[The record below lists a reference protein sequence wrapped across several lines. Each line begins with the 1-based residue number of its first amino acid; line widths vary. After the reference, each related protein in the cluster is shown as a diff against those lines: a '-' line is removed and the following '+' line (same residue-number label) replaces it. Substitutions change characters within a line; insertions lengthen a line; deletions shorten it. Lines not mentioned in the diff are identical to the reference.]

1 MQGESVNVSVRI
13 RPLLS
18 HEDGEKEVFERHV
31 LADGREVIRAKEA
44 ESGILFN
51 KVYTK
56 QQTNEDVF
64 GGIGKRMVSRL
75 LEGFN
80 GTVFMYGQTGSGKTH
95 TMTGSEN
102 DAGLTPRI
110 IDHLFEEIRSSTER
124 QFLVRGSYLEI
135 YNEQVFD
142 LCCDR
147 AKREL
152 KFNTKTD
159 AFFVDGLKEQIA
171 KQAAD
176 LNAVRAQGE
185 AAKKMGVSNLNE
197 HSSRSHSVF
206 SIIVES
212 TENAAANTESGD
224 EASSGGGADDGASS
238 VSDTDTQSKEAEA
251 GIEQQKRKQKQPPPP
266 KGEPPNG
273 GRPAAPKNAKV
284 VRLSTLN
291 LVDLAGSE
299 TFTHKFGRSQ
309 QKETVAINKSLSAL
323 KDVIIALS
331 KKASFTPFRNSELTK
346 LLKSSLGGNACCD
359 IICCVTPAEA
369 HAKTTSFT
377 LEFGKMAS
385 KVTNIPRQNIASSND
400 RVLIRKYQ
408 RQISQMAAKLR
419 AVERLE
425 KEKMAMQEEVR
436 RLRALSSC
444 IVNAEENDSKLRDLQ
459 RRASRLEEENSAL
472 HDDLQGERKARLAAL
487 DTATERDHH
496 VALTIQE
503 TDNKLVEMRQEMELQ
518 FERQREMLL
527 SELENERA
535 ALKMQRTELRAV
547 VAQRRELEEMR
558 QQIEELSVRNA
569 SLESQLL
576 EARQV
581 IQALTASASPSKDA

>member
-1 MQGESVNVSVRI
+1 MTQTCGGGGSILIEVKLVVKCFQSRRGGGDESAKLRTRRLQVAGGMQGESVNVSVRI

-176 LNAVRAQGE
+176 LQFVLKVKPQ
-185 AAKKMGVSNLNE
+185 
-197 HSSRSHSVF
+197 
-206 SIIVES
+206 
-212 TENAAANTESGD
+212 
-224 EASSGGGADDGASS
+224 
-238 VSDTDTQSKEAEA
+238 
-251 GIEQQKRKQKQPPPP
+251 RKW
-266 KGEPPNG
+266 
-273 GRPAAPKNAKV
+273 V
-284 VRLSTLN
+284 
-291 LVDLAGSE
+291 
-299 TFTHKFGRSQ
+299 
-309 QKETVAINKSLSAL
+309 
-323 KDVIIALS
+323 
-331 KKASFTPFRNSELTK
+331 
-346 LLKSSLGGNACCD
+346 
-359 IICCVTPAEA
+359 
-369 HAKTTSFT
+369 
-377 LEFGKMAS
+377 
-385 KVTNIPRQNIASSND
+385 
-400 RVLIRKYQ
+400 
-408 RQISQMAAKLR
+408 
-419 AVERLE
+419 
-425 KEKMAMQEEVR
+425 
-436 RLRALSSC
+436 
-444 IVNAEENDSKLRDLQ
+444 
-459 RRASRLEEENSAL
+459 
-472 HDDLQGERKARLAAL
+472 
-487 DTATERDHH
+487 
-496 VALTIQE
+496 
-503 TDNKLVEMRQEMELQ
+503 
-518 FERQREMLL
+518 
-527 SELENERA
+527 
-535 ALKMQRTELRAV
+535 
-547 VAQRRELEEMR
+547 
-558 QQIEELSVRNA
+558 
-569 SLESQLL
+569 
-576 EARQV
+576 
-581 IQALTASASPSKDA
+581 